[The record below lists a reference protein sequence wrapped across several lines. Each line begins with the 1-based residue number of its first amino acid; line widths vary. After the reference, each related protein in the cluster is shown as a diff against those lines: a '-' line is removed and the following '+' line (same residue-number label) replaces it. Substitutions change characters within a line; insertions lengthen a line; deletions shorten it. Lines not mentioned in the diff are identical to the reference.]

1 MDTPYVIEI
10 EPEVRLWLMNLP
22 YNDFLVVEHVA
33 ELLRERPTTLGE
45 PYSRHLGDGVRELRF
60 SLGRQG
66 VATRIPYWLAP
77 DRRIVLLTVF
87 RKTRRRET
95 AEVARAKR
103 AKVLCQTERPP
114 AHDVYMRTA
123 DEEKEKR

>member
-33 ELLRERPTTLGE
+33 ELLRE
-45 PYSRHLGDGVRELRF
+45 
-60 SLGRQG
+60 
-66 VATRIPYWLAP
+66 
-77 DRRIVLLTVF
+77 IVLLTVF

-103 AKVLCQTERPP
+103 AKVLCQTEHPP
-114 AHDVYMRTA
+114 AHDVYTRTA